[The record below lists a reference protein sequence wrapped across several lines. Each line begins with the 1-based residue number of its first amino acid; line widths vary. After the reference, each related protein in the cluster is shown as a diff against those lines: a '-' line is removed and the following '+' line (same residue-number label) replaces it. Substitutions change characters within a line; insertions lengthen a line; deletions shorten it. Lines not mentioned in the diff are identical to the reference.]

1 MIGIR
6 HATRHPPDSR
16 CATTPL
22 NAAEGRPSVIER
34 AAAQV
39 QVGDRIHYTREGTS
53 VELTVGSIAFLD
65 GALQIVDD
73 HGIGVLR
80 LQASDEVQVDWPEA
94 AVQDLR
100 RALARAIRKGR

>member
-6 HATRHPPDSR
+6 HATRQPPGSR
-16 CATTPL
+16 YPTTRPS
-22 NAAEGRPSVIER
+22 AEEGRPSVIGR
-34 AAAQV
+34 SAAQV
-39 QVGDRIHYTREGTS
+39 QIGDRIHYTREGTS

-65 GALQIVDD
+65 GALQFVDD

-80 LQASDEVQVDWPEA
+80 LQASDEVQVDWPEE

-100 RALARAIRKGR
+100 AAMARSIRRGR